1 MQHRHITPDR
11 LFSLGTSY
19 RCAKVLLCAIELDV
33 FTALDG
39 RPRMATDLA
48 RMLGIHNR
56 SACDFFD
63 ALVALGL
70 LQRDTD
76 GRYANTMEASL
87 YLDQNKST
95 YLGGMFNQFNAREY
109 QMWSKLGDALR
120 TGEPQIGS
128 ASAEHFAT
136 IYDDP
141 ERFRTFV
148 NAMTAGSLLAA
159 KPSRRS
165 FPGGTTGR

>member
-1 MQHRHITPDR
+1 MARQSADLAGDGESVMQHSHITPDR
-11 LFSLGTSY
+11 LFSLGTAY

-39 RPRMATDLA
+39 WPRMAADLA

-95 YLGGMFNQFNAREY
+95 YLGGMFNSSMPVNTRCGRSSVMHCEPA
-109 QMWSKLGDALR
+109 SLR
-120 TGEPQIGS
+120 
-128 ASAEHFAT
+128 
-136 IYDDP
+136 
-141 ERFRTFV
+141 
-148 NAMTAGSLLAA
+148 LAA
-159 KPSRRS
+159 RPPSISQRFMMIRND
-165 FPGGTTGR
+165 FGRL